1 MYRPSGTDGPALPGR
16 LGEHLRSPP
25 VKVSQDGV
33 IGRSVIRMAAS
44 PAFARVAPSVVPRLD
59 RLVHRLTGGRTTMSA
74 GMVPTVVLT
83 TTGSRSGEPRT
94 VPLACVPEG
103 DVLYV
108 VGSNY
113 GRERHPAWSTNLIA
127 TPRASASFAGRDYEV
142 DAHLLTATEKAEAW
156 PRLVGAWPAYDTY
169 VERSGRDL
177 RVFRLSPA

>member
-1 MYRPSGTDGPALPGR
+1 M
-16 LGEHLRSPP
+16 
-25 VKVSQDGV
+25 KVSQDGV
-33 IGRSVIRMAAS
+33 VGRSVIRMAQS
-44 PAFARVAPSVVPRLD
+44 PAFARVAPAVVPRLD
-59 RLVHRLTGGRTTMSA
+59 RLVHKLTGGRTTMSA

-83 TTGSRSGEPRT
+83 TTGARSGEPRT

-127 TPRASASFAGRDYEV
+127 EPRARASFDGREYDV
-142 DAHLLTATEKAEAW
+142 DSHLLTPDEKAEAW
-156 PRLVGAWPAYDTY
+156 PRLVSTWPAYDTY

-177 RVFRLSPA
+177 RVFRLTPG